1 MIGAAA
7 CALLALVAD
16 PGVRRI
22 ALMYS
27 RSVEVAGQFDP
38 IVFANVAAPT
48 ALALRAACGA
58 LILFAL
64 ITRPRAVAS

>member
-1 MIGAAA
+1 MIGAST

-27 RSVEVAGQFDP
+27 RSLEVAGQFDP
-38 IVFANVAAPT
+38 IVFANVAAPV
-48 ALALRAACGA
+48 ALALRAACAG
-58 LILFAL
+58 LILCAL
-64 ITRPRAVAS
+64 LVRATETRS